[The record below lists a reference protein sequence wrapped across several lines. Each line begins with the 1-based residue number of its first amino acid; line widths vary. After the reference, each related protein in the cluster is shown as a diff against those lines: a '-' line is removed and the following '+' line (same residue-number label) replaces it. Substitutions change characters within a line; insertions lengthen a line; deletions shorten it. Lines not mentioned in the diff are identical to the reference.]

1 MYVWAD
7 PPPGACPACRR
18 RWEEMEMKRYLCSV
32 SSGLWLGLALA
43 ALVVAAGPGQMARGA
58 ERMVLGEEFTGLG

>member
-1 MYVWAD
+1 
-7 PPPGACPACRR
+7 
-18 RWEEMEMKRYLCSV
+18 MKRYLCSV